1 MRTPRFNL
9 TTSDRAL
16 KEIRRT
22 GLVRPFPLQYV
33 FAVEAPAQGS
43 YGVRGFCALC
53 TARCATVTTVENGRV
68 TRLDPDFDH
77 PHGGVM
83 CIKGKAAP
91 ELLYH
96 PDRLDHPLKRT
107 RPKGDPDPG
116 WQRVTWDE
124 ALDDIAAKLLDIRA
138 RYGARAVALAKGTKS
153 GTSVGDAERWL
164 GRLLYGFGSPN
175 WVSTTHVCNWHR
187 DTGFSFT
194 FGMTLPMPDLEHSNA
209 FLLWGHNPSS
219 TSLVMA
225 HDLVAARG
233 RGMKLVAVD
242 PRRIGLATNADVHL
256 QVRPG
261 SDGALALALI
271 HAVLE
276 EGWYDADFLR
286 RWTNG
291 TFLLR
296 RDNGAA
302 LTEADLSRGGSPER
316 YVAWDE
322 AADKPV
328 IYDSA
333 AGSAETAGSR
343 LALFVEKNLRGADGA
358 EIRCETAL
366 SALARIAAQ
375 FSPERSASITRVPAE
390 KAWKA
395 AQILAHNRPVSM
407 YMWNGVGQHTNATQT
422 SRAIAS
428 LYALIGDIDRA
439 GGNVVF
445 PKPKMNAVEGKEF
458 LSKEMAAQRIGRERK
473 PLGPPAS
480 PGNCASYDI
489 YNAILEGKPY
499 PVKALLNFGSNTVMS
514 GADSR
519 LGRAAFRA
527 LEFAVAAELFMTPT
541 AELCDYVLPAAS
553 FLEMPTLFNGFE
565 HRRRG
570 KLHLQYRPEVVPP
583 LGERRSDTWIIFE
596 LAKRLGIGDK
606 FWDGDIDAGYAYE
619 LAPSGVSLEQLKNT
633 PGGITVEIATRFEKH
648 AEKKNNG
655 GQRGFATPTG
665 KVELYSHR
673 FAANGYPPL
682 PEYVEPAMSP
692 ASRPDVAKDFPLILT
707 NAKFTTFIHS
717 QHRALASLRK
727 ASPEPSADLHPE
739 TAAAY
744 DVKNKEWMIVES
756 PKGAVRVRANV
767 TERIMPGVVCCQ
779 HGWWQECRA
788 LDRPGYDPFSDDG
801 ANPGVLVGT
810 EFSDP
815 VSGSLPHRSY
825 LCRVRSAE

>member
-1 MRTPRFNL
+1 MEYGIA
-9 TTSDRAL
+9 SDRRYVSL
-16 KEIRRT
+16 R
-22 GLVRPFPLQYV
+22 LVRRFELQYV
-33 FAVEAPAQGS
+33 LPVETAAQNS
-43 YGVRGFCALC
+43 YTVRGFCALC
-53 TARCATVTTVENGRV
+53 TARCATIATVENGRV
-68 TRLDPDFDH
+68 TRLDPDPDH

-91 ELLYH
+91 EQLYH
-96 PDRLDHPLKRT
+96 PDRLDYPLKRT

-116 WQRVTWDE
+116 WQRVSWDQ
-124 ALDDIAAKLLDIRA
+124 ALDEIAKKLLAIRD
-138 RYGARAVALAKGTKS
+138 RYGARAIALAKGTKS

-194 FGMTLPMPDLEHSNA
+194 FGMTLPMPDLEHSKA

-219 TSLVMA
+219 TSLIMA
-225 HDLVAARG
+225 HDLVEARG

-242 PRRIGLATNADVHL
+242 PRRIGIASQADVHL

-261 SDGALALALI
+261 SDGALALALA

-276 EGWYDADFLR
+276 EGWYDGEFLR

-302 LTEADLSRGGSPER
+302 LTEADLTHDGSRER
-316 YVAWDE
+316 YVLWDE
-322 AADKPV
+322 IGDRAV
-328 IYDSA
+328 IYDPA
-333 AGSAETAGSR
+333 AGAAENAR
-343 LALFVEKNLRGADGA
+343 ARPLLFGEKILRGAGG
-358 EIRCETAL
+358 EIPCETAL
-366 SALARIAAQ
+366 SALARTAAR
-375 FSPERSASITRVPAE
+375 FSPDRSAAITRVPAE

-395 AQILAHNRPVSM
+395 AQLLAHNRPVSM

-445 PKPKMNAVEGKEF
+445 PKPKMNAVEGREF
-458 LSKEMAAQRIGRERK
+458 LPKEMAAQRIGRERK

-489 YNAILEGKPY
+489 YNAILEEKPY

-519 LGRAAFRA
+519 LGRKAFCA

-553 FLEMPTLFNGFE
+553 FLEMATLWNGFE

-606 FWDGDIDAGYAYE
+606 FWGGDIDAAYAYE
-619 LAPSGVSLEQLKNT
+619 LAPSGVTLEQLKNT
-633 PGGITVEIATRFEKH
+633 PGGITVEIPTRYEKH
-648 AEKKNNG
+648 AEKKDG
-655 GQRGFATPTG
+655 GAPRGFATPTG

-682 PEYVEPAMSP
+682 PDYVEPAMSP
-692 ASRPDVAKDFPLILT
+692 LSRPEIAKDFPLILT

-717 QHRALASLRK
+717 QHRALPSLRK
-727 ASPEPSADLHPE
+727 VSPDPTADLHPE

-744 DVKNKEWMIVES
+744 GVKNKSWMIVES
-756 PKGAVRVRANV
+756 PKGAVRVKANV
-767 TERIMPGVVCCQ
+767 TERILPGVVCCQ
-779 HGWWQECRA
+779 HGWWQECRE
-788 LDRPGYDPFSDDG
+788 LGKPGYDPFSDDG
-801 ANPGVLVGT
+801 ANPGMLVGA
-810 EFSDP
+810 ELSDP

-825 LCRVRSAE
+825 LCRVRPAN